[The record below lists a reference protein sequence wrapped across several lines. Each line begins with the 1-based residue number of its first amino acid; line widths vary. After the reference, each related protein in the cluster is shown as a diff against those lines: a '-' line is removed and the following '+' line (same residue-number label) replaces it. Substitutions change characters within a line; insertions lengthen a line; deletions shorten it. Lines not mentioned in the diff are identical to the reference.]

1 MGFCAILSLR
11 ICTSM
16 IKHNSRKDKEMG
28 EAFVYLWYDAGWKRT
43 GGPRY
48 YIGKHKGTLDSGYV
62 CSSNYMKPEWEERG
76 CKQKGCRHLFGDKGH
91 HGDFHRRVLA
101 YGTEQEMIDFE
112 IELLTK
118 REKYFRTR
126 YYNRVVRWC
135 ELSGSSQKGRGF
147 SVKDI
152 PTDVFKTL
160 QAMWGANALS
170 LGVTFIPT
178 DLLKHASSTG
188 MKAAE
193 QLLLIHLISYWEVNG
208 TDPYPSLLTLRKR
221 TGMTEKTISNHL
233 KNLDKKGWLSRQRR
247 YDNSYKYVLAPLAER
262 TSRLTQKKLEILE
275 GII

>member
-1 MGFCAILSLR
+1 
-11 ICTSM
+11 
-16 IKHNSRKDKEMG
+16 
-28 EAFVYLWYDAGWKRT
+28 
-43 GGPRY
+43 
-48 YIGKHKGTLDSGYV
+48 
-62 CSSNYMKPEWEERG
+62 
-76 CKQKGCRHLFGDKGH
+76 
-91 HGDFHRRVLA
+91 
-101 YGTEQEMIDFE
+101 
-112 IELLTK
+112 
-118 REKYFRTR
+118 
-126 YYNRVVRWC
+126 
-135 ELSGSSQKGRGF
+135 
-147 SVKDI
+147 VKDI

-233 KNLDKKGWLSRQRR
+233 KNLDNKGWLSRQRR
-247 YDNSYKYVLAPLAER
+247 YNNSYKYVLAPMVER
-262 TSRLTQKKLEILE
+262 TGRLTQEKLEIFE